1 MVIGTTAETAART
14 QQPAASRAA
23 LTGWVL
29 FDWAAQ
35 PYYTLI
41 LTFLFAPYFANAVV
55 GDATQGQAIWGYG
68 AAAAGILVAIG
79 SPLLGA
85 MADGRGR
92 RKLWIA
98 LFSLMMAASM
108 ALLWFAVPASP
119 TMTIWLVVLAF
130 IAATVAAEFTTVFT
144 NAIMPSLVPPDKI
157 GRLSGIGWGVGY
169 LGGLVSLVL
178 MAGLI
183 VVNPSTGKTLLGLQP
198 ILPLDTATREGD
210 RLVGPFSAA
219 WYLLFMIPFFLF
231 VPDRRAVPAA
241 NAGSRSAFAELWDTL
256 RELPQHRDM
265 LIFLIARAIYIDGLS
280 AIFTFGG
287 IYGASVFGW
296 QAFELGLFGIILTL
310 TGAFG
315 AVIGGILDDRWGAK
329 RVIVLSLLILMVAA
343 IGILSVSKGEVLF
356 SIAVPEKVPGSAPFS
371 SRGELVYLA
380 FAVLIGIV
388 AAPVQAASRS
398 LLARLAPPEKLT
410 QFFGLFAFSGKVT
423 AFAAPLLIA
432 TVTTA
437 TGNQRAGM
445 AVIAAF
451 LLTGMLMMLF
461 VRAR

>member
-1 MVIGTTAETAART
+1 MAMDTADTAART
-14 QQPAASRAA
+14 QQPVAPRAA

-55 GDATQGQAIWGYG
+55 GDATRGQAIWGYG
-68 AAAAGILVAIG
+68 AAVAGILVAIG

-85 MADGRGR
+85 LADGRGR

-98 LFSLMMAASM
+98 FFSLVMASGM
-108 ALLWFAVPASP
+108 ALLWFAEPGAAGL
-119 TMTIWLVVLAF
+119 TIWLVVLAF
-130 IAATVAAEFTTVFT
+130 VVATVAAEFTTVFT
-144 NAIMPSLVPPDKI
+144 NSIMPSLVPPDKI

-169 LGGLVSLVL
+169 AGGFVSLVL

-183 VVNPSTGKTLLGLQP
+183 VVNPTTGKTLLGLNP
-198 ILPLDTATREGD
+198 ILALDTAAREGD
-210 RLVGPFSAA
+210 RLVGPFSAV
-219 WYLLFMIPFFLF
+219 WYLVFMLPFFLF
-231 VPDRRAVPAA
+231 VPDPRAMPAA

-265 LIFLIARAIYIDGLS
+265 LIFLIARAIYVDGLS
-280 AIFTFGG
+280 AIFVFGG

-329 RVIVLSLLILMVAA
+329 RVIVVSLLILMVGAV
-343 IGILSVSKGEVLF
+343 GILSVSKGEVLF
-356 SIAVPEKVPGSAPFS
+356 SIVVPEKLLGSGPFS
-371 SRGELVYLA
+371 SQGELVYLA
-380 FAVLIGIV
+380 FAILIGIV

-432 TVTTA
+432 TVTAA
-437 TGNQRAGM
+437 TGSQRAGM
-445 AVIAAF
+445 TMIAAF

>member
-1 MVIGTTAETAART
+1 MAMETTADETAHA

-55 GDATQGQAIWGYG
+55 GDATRGQAIWGYG

-98 LFSLMMAASM
+98 LFSLVMAAGM
-108 ALLWFAVPASP
+108 ALLWFAEPGASGP
-119 TMTIWLVVLAF
+119 TIGLVVLAF
-130 IAATVAAEFTTVFT
+130 VVATVAAEFTTVLT
-144 NAIMPSLVPPDKI
+144 NAIMPSLVPPGRI

-169 LGGLVSLVL
+169 AGGLVSLVL

-183 VVNPSTGKTLLGLQP
+183 VINPATGKTLLGLDP
-198 ILPLDTATREGD
+198 VLALDTAAREGD
-210 RLVGPFSAA
+210 RLVGPFSAV

-231 VPDRRAVPAA
+231 VPDPRVAPAA
-241 NAGSRSAFAELWDTL
+241 NSGSRSACAELWGTL

-265 LIFLIARAIYIDGLS
+265 LIFLIARAIYVDGLS
-280 AIFTFGG
+280 AIFVFGG

-315 AVIGGILDDRWGAK
+315 AVIGGVLDDRWGAR
-329 RVIVLSLLILMVAA
+329 RVIIISLLILTAGAV
-343 IGILSVSKGEVLF
+343 GILSVSKGEVLLDRK
-356 SIAVPEKVPGSAPFS
+356 SVV
-371 SRGELVYLA
+371 
-380 FAVLIGIV
+380 
-388 AAPVQAASRS
+388 
-398 LLARLAPPEKLT
+398 
-410 QFFGLFAFSGKVT
+410 
-423 AFAAPLLIA
+423 
-432 TVTTA
+432 
-437 TGNQRAGM
+437 
-445 AVIAAF
+445 
-451 LLTGMLMMLF
+451 
-461 VRAR
+461 